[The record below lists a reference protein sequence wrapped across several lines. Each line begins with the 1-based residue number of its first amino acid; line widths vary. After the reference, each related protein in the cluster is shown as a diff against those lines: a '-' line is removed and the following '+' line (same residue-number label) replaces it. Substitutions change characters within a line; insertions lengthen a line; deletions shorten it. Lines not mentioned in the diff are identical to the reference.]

1 MADSMAIL
9 SQVRTRHN
17 HIHSNG
23 ADKYFVHLQV
33 DCLIVMQKMKAVG
46 MLTNWKSKNKYDISY
61 NAGRVLFKA
70 TENSNTMTCQC
81 FGAYRAFEIV
91 IEDLQGNVQI
101 CLTRPF
107 DWCVQSMEVYS
118 PPGNPIGSIKQ
129 EWTTTK
135 PLYTVRDQEGNV
147 AFIIEGTK
155 NEFRICY
162 TRSEDNV
169 EVIIYTPDGST
180 RVGNIYKSKSGD
192 YDNFVITFPVKL
204 DVKKKALLLSA
215 AFLIDFNLLF
225 EKNGYGQSQT
235 IVPKVIFL
243 LFLIIV
249 QLAIILYLMYFGFY

>member
-1 MADSMAIL
+1 M
-9 SQVRTRHN
+9 
-17 HIHSNG
+17 
-23 ADKYFVHLQV
+23 
-33 DCLIVMQKMKAVG
+33 IVKQKMKAMG
-46 MLTNWKSKNKYDISY
+46 ILTDWESKNKYDISY
-61 NAGRVLFKA
+61 SAGIGLFKA
-70 TENSNTMTCQC
+70 TENSNTMTRQC
-81 FGAYRAFEIV
+81 FGAYRTFEIV

-101 CLTRPF
+101 CLTRLF
-107 DWCVQSMEVYS
+107 DWCVQSMEVCS

-129 EWTTTK
+129 EWTTIK
-135 PLYTVRDQEGNV
+135 PLFIVRDQEGNV

-180 RVGNIYKSKSGD
+180 RVGNIYKSKRGD
-192 YDNFVITFPVKL
+192 YDDFAIFFPMKL
-204 DVKKKALLLSA
+204 DVKKKALLLSD